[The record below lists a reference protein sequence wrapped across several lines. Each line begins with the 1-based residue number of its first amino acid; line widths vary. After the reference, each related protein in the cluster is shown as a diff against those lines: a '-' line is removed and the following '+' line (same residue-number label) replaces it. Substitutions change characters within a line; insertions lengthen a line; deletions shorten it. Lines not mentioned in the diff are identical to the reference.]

1 MVPEESPSPRTVPS
15 GWGRLTMSPFVQRSI
30 AAPGRAGF
38 TLLELMLAMVVLTL
52 AVSMLA
58 TSMGSLGSIGSQQS
72 ERAQASEAAR
82 TVLERMR
89 DVPFDEIFA
98 RYNNEPTDDPE
109 GEGTAPGCHFSA
121 GELEIWDTD
130 SDGFVG
136 YVYFPGNGLEL
147 REDASHEK
155 LGLPRDLNLDGTIE
169 TEDVSENYRLLPV
182 EVRVEWTSRGA
193 RREYRVWTQFAPLL

>member
-1 MVPEESPSPRTVPS
+1 
-15 GWGRLTMSPFVQRSI
+15 MSPFAQKRRPDSRRS
-30 AAPGRAGF
+30 GF

-52 AVSMLA
+52 AVGMLA

-72 ERAQASEAAR
+72 ERAEASEAAR

-89 DVPFDEIFA
+89 NVPFDDIFA
-98 RYNNEPTDDPE
+98 TYNADPADDPD

-121 GELEIWDTD
+121 GDLEAWEGDE
-130 SDGFVG
+130 DGFVG
-136 YVYFPGNGLEL
+136 YIYFPGNGLEL
-147 REDASHEK
+147 REDTTHEM
-155 LGLPRDLNLDGTIE
+155 LGLPRDLDLDGAIE
-169 TEDVSENYRLLPV
+169 SVDVSADYRILPV